1 MYRPL
6 LGRSPRP
13 QSDSDLPPRYGG
25 VNIDPERRP
34 TAGRLYSI
42 CALELYNHIVENA
55 NYLICGNEN
64 CRQKNFVHQQGRK
77 KTGTAAAESFIAPT
91 QIGAYPGHAPAEAR
105 AAT

>member
-1 MYRPL
+1 MAESTSTPSAAQRP
-6 LGRSPRP
+6 
-13 QSDSDLPPRYGG
+13 
-25 VNIDPERRP
+25 
-34 TAGRLYSI
+34 AGSTPSA
-42 CALELYNHIVENA
+42 ALELYNHIVENA